1 MASIAT
7 TVSSK
12 KMYEFD
18 IIKKYFSPLSTGFSG
33 ALSLC
38 DDAAVFAPPAGHEL
52 VITKDAIS
60 EGVHFIGSESADL
73 IAGKALRV
81 NLSDLA
87 AMGAAPICY
96 FLALILPKNT
106 PEKWVQKFAEGL
118 RETQN
123 EFGISLAGGD
133 TISTLGT
140 LSISITAIGSVE
152 ASSALR
158 RNGAKIGDDIYVSG
172 TLGDA
177 ALGLKS
183 LTNNQQPTTNNH
195 LINRYLTPEP
205 RLSLGQNLRGIAN
218 ACMDISDGLVQDL
231 GHICQASKVGAVIYA
246 DKIPLSEAAILFCH
260 PRVGGDINNSQKD
273 SRLRGNDNT
282 DILETALSGG
292 DDYELLFTAP
302 PEKAHL
308 IPKNCTKIGQII
320 AGTNMQIIGKNGEGI
335 HLGKKGFSHF

>member
-1 MASIAT
+1 MQ
-7 TVSSK
+7 
-12 KMYEFD
+12 EFD
-18 IIKKYFSPLSTGFSG
+18 IIKKYFTPLSAGFSG
-33 ALSLC
+33 ALGLC

-60 EGVHFIGSESADL
+60 EGVHFIGSESTDL

-87 AMGAAPICY
+87 AMGATPICY

-106 PEKWVQKFAEGL
+106 PEEWVQKFADGL
-118 RETQN
+118 RKTQS
-123 EFGISLAGGD
+123 EFDIHLAGGD

-140 LSISITAIGSVE
+140 LSISITAIGSVPTG
-152 ASSALR
+152 SALR
-158 RNGAKIGDDIYVSG
+158 RNGAQIGDNIYVSG

-177 ALGLKS
+177 SLGLKALS
-183 LTNNQQPTTNNH
+183 AEIRVLSAEY
-195 LINRYLTPEP
+195 LANRYLTPQP
-205 RLSLGQNLRGIAN
+205 RLALGQSLRGVAS

-231 GHICQASKVGAVIYA
+231 GHICTASKVGAVIYA
-246 DKIPLSEAAILFCH
+246 DKIPLSEAAVLFCH
-260 PRVGGDINNSQKD
+260 PRVGGDLNNSQKD

-320 AGTNMQIIGKNGEGI
+320 TGKNVQIIGANGEEI
-335 HLGKKGFSHF
+335 TLNKKGFVHF